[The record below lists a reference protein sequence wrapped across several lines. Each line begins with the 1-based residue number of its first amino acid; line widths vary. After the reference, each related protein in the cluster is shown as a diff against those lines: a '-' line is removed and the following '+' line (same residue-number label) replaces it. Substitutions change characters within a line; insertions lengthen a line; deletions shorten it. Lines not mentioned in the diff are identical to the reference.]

1 MRRVK
6 LIHKLYFLKKD
17 NLGTAL
23 VRILRETELVGYVYV
38 HVCVCVFVYL
48 CMYAFIYY
56 EEHNMHL

>member
-38 HVCVCVFVYL
+38 RVCVCVCVCVCL
-48 CMYAFIYY
+48 LMYVCI
-56 EEHNMHL
+56 HLL